1 MSFQQGI
8 AVVILIVAGTWW
20 LTTLNDDIPSQGS
33 HDPLDRYVLQAAE
46 KQLQFIRETR
56 ERRVQILTL
65 ENMGY
70 GFTRMKAR
78 AEALAH
84 VDSEMAYYR
93 AVIADLSEHRERL
106 GALPAPARRIGS
118 E

>member
-8 AVVILIVAGTWW
+8 AVVILILAGTWW
-20 LTTLNDDIPSQGS
+20 LTTLNDQPSQPA

-78 AEALAH
+78 AEALAQ